1 MSYLCNVI
9 DSLPKNKQ
17 LILFDGVCNL
27 CNSSIQYV
35 IKHDKKNQFMFAPL
49 ESTVG
54 QNIIKAYKIDTEK
67 TDSILL
73 YSNENGLSAKSSAA
87 LIIAKDLSFP
97 INLISIFFIVPAF
110 IRNWVYDYIAK
121 NRYKW
126 FGKKE
131 ACMIPTPELR
141 SKFLEK

>member
-1 MSYLCNVI
+1 MVI
-9 DSLPKNKQ
+9 ESLPKNKQ

-35 IKHDKKNQFMFAPL
+35 IKHDKKNLFMFAPL
-49 ESTVG
+49 QSETG
-54 QNIIKAYKIDTEK
+54 KYIIKAYKIDIEK

-73 YSNENGLSAKSSAA
+73 YSNENGLSSKSTAA
-87 LIIAKDLSFP
+87 IKVARHLGFP
-97 INLISIFFIVPAF
+97 RNVMSVFFIIPAF

-126 FGKKE
+126 YGKQE
-131 ACMIPTPELR
+131 ACMIPTPELK
-141 SKFLEK
+141 SKFL